1 MAAFDVFRVNRS
13 RRLAGLLAALLS
25 LPLAGGAAAQAAG
38 GAAPAGGVEVRIVS
52 PVKNEPVFGVI
63 EVLVEVK
70 ADEELAE
77 VALEVDEQKR
87 MRLTEPPWR
96 FRVDLGE
103 ENREHSFK
111 VVARTLEGKAGEAA
125 MRTAA
130 IHVDEELD
138 VELQQ
143 LYVTVTQNDKRVL
156 DLQQDDFTIRDNG
169 VQQQIVTFAR
179 GDVPITAAVL
189 VDSSESMKGER
200 LDAALRGSKAFV
212 DGMRELDEAMLMLFS
227 DRLLRSTPFTD
238 KSSELLAALDG
249 VTPGGNT
256 SVNDHLYLALK
267 LLEARQG
274 RRVIVLFTDGAD
286 LHSVL
291 DMDDVIWKAR
301 RSQVLI
307 YWIVLLDRGAANTS
321 YITAWR
327 GKDDNA
333 RQLQGLA
340 RITEQ
345 TGARVIGIPKI
356 DDTEKAFREIL
367 AELREQYVLGF
378 YPSSSLDDGKWHEVK
393 VNASRSGVDVRARE
407 GYVDQ

>member
-1 MAAFDVFRVNRS
+1 MVHSRDFRHVLIALAAVA
-13 RRLAGLLAALLS
+13 LLPAGPSLLAKE
-25 LPLAGGAAAQAAG
+25 AADKDK
-38 GAAPAGGVEVRIVS
+38 VEVFIAS
-52 PVKNEPVFGVI
+52 PSSLEPAFGK
-63 EVLVEVK
+63 VEVVVEVH
-70 ADEELAE
+70 AEQELAE
-77 VALEVDEQKR
+77 VALLVDDRKR
-87 MRLTEPPWR
+87 VRLTEPPWR
-96 FRVDLGE
+96 FLVDLGE

-111 VVARTLEGKAGEAA
+111 VVARTLEGAMGESFIK
-125 MRTAA
+125 TPA
-130 IHVDEELD
+130 IRVDEELD

-143 LYVTVTQNDKRVL
+143 LYVTVTQDNRRVL
-156 DLQQDDFTIRDNG
+156 DLQQNDFSVRDNG
-169 VQQQIVTFAR
+169 VPQQIVTFAK

-200 LDAALRGSKAFV
+200 LDGALRGAKTFV
-212 DGMRELDEAMLMLFS
+212 DGMKELDEAMLMLFS
-227 DRLLRSTPFTD
+227 DRLLRATPFTD
-238 KSSELLAALDG
+238 QSSELLAALEG

-291 DMDDVIWKAR
+291 DMDDVMWKAR

-327 GKDDNA
+327 DKTDNA
-333 RQLQGLA
+333 RQLEGLA
-340 RITEQ
+340 RVTEQ
-345 TGARVIGIPKI
+345 TGARVIGIRNVEE
-356 DDTEKAFREIL
+356 TEKAFREIL
-367 AELREQYVLGF
+367 AELREQYVIGF
-378 YPSSSLDDGKWHEVK
+378 YPSSSQDDGKWHEVK
-393 VNASRSGVDVRARE
+393 VGVSRSGAEVRARE

>member
-1 MAAFDVFRVNRS
+1 MASS
-13 RRLAGLLAALLS
+13 RKIRLALTFTAFTLLLTAWSPTLLAKE
-25 LPLAGGAAAQAAG
+25 AAD
-38 GAAPAGGVEVRIVS
+38 PNKVEVFIAS
-52 PVKNEPVFGVI
+52 PSTLEPAFGN
-63 EVLVEVK
+63 VEVVVEVH
-70 ADEELAE
+70 AEQELAE
-77 VALEVDEQKR
+77 VALVVDDRKR
-87 MRLTEPPWR
+87 VRLTEPPWR
-96 FRVDLGE
+96 FLVDLGD

-111 VVARTLEGKAGEAA
+111 VVARTLEGAIGES
-125 MRTAA
+125 A
-130 IHVDEELD
+130 IKTPAIRVDEELD

-143 LYVTVTQNDKRVL
+143 LYVTVTQDDRRVL
-156 DLQQDDFTIRDNG
+156 DLQQNDFTVRDNG
-169 VQQQIVTFAR
+169 QPQQIVTFAR

-200 LDAALRGSKAFV
+200 LDGALRGAKAFV
-212 DGMRELDEAMLMLFS
+212 DGMKELDEAMLMLFS
-227 DRLLRSTPFTD
+227 DRLLRATPFTD
-238 KSSELLAALDG
+238 QSSELLAALEG
-249 VTPGGNT
+249 VSPGGNT

-291 DMDDVIWKAR
+291 DMDDVMWKAR

-327 GKDDNA
+327 DKNDNA
-333 RQLQGLA
+333 RQLEGLA
-340 RITEQ
+340 RVTEQ
-345 TGARVIGIPKI
+345 TGARVIGIRNVEE
-356 DDTEKAFREIL
+356 TEKAFREIL

-378 YPSSSLDDGKWHEVK
+378 YPSSSQDDGKWHEVK
-393 VNASRSGVDVRARE
+393 VSVARSGAEVRARE

>member
-1 MAAFDVFRVNRS
+1 MVHSRDFRRALIAVAAV
-13 RRLAGLLAALLS
+13 ALLPTGPS
-25 LPLAGGAAAQAAG
+25 FLAKETADAG
-38 GAAPAGGVEVRIVS
+38 KVEVFIAS
-52 PVKNEPVFGVI
+52 PSSLEPAFGQ
-63 EVLVEVK
+63 VEVVVEVH
-70 ADEELAE
+70 AEQELAE
-77 VALEVDEQKR
+77 VALVVDDRKR
-87 MRLTEPPWR
+87 VRLTEPPWR
-96 FRVDLGE
+96 FLVDLGE

-111 VVARTLEGKAGEAA
+111 VVARTLEGAMGESSIK
-125 MRTAA
+125 TPA
-130 IHVDEELD
+130 IRVDEELD

-143 LYVTVTQNDKRVL
+143 LYVTVTQDNRRVL
-156 DLQQDDFTIRDNG
+156 DLQQSDFSVRDNG
-169 VQQQIVTFAR
+169 VSQQIVTFAK

-200 LDAALRGSKAFV
+200 LDGALRGAKSFV
-212 DGMRELDEAMLMLFS
+212 DGMKELDEAMLMLFS
-227 DRLLRSTPFTD
+227 DRLLRATPFTD
-238 KSSELLAALDG
+238 QSSELLAALEG

-291 DMDDVIWKAR
+291 DMDDVMWKAR

-327 GKDDNA
+327 DKNDNA
-333 RQLQGLA
+333 RQLEGLA
-340 RITEQ
+340 RVTEQ
-345 TGARVIGIPKI
+345 TGARVIGIRNVEE
-356 DDTEKAFREIL
+356 TEKAFREIL
-367 AELREQYVLGF
+367 AELREQYVIGF
-378 YPSSSLDDGKWHEVK
+378 YPSSSQDDGKWHEVK
-393 VNASRSGVDVRARE
+393 VGVSRSGAEVRARE

>member
-1 MAAFDVFRVNRS
+1 MLHSRDFRHVLIALAAVA
-13 RRLAGLLAALLS
+13 LLPAGPSLLAKE
-25 LPLAGGAAAQAAG
+25 AADKDK
-38 GAAPAGGVEVRIVS
+38 VEVFIAS
-52 PVKNEPVFGVI
+52 PSSLEPAFGK
-63 EVLVEVK
+63 VEVVVEVH
-70 ADEELAE
+70 AEQELAE
-77 VALEVDEQKR
+77 VALLVDDRKR
-87 MRLTEPPWR
+87 VRLTEPPWR
-96 FRVDLGE
+96 FLVELGE

-111 VVARTLEGKAGEAA
+111 VVARTLEGAMGESFIK
-125 MRTAA
+125 TPA
-130 IHVDEELD
+130 IRVDEELD

-143 LYVTVTQNDKRVL
+143 LYVTVTQDNRRVL
-156 DLQQDDFTIRDNG
+156 DLQQNDFSVRDNG
-169 VQQQIVTFAR
+169 VPQQIVTFAK

-200 LDAALRGSKAFV
+200 LDGALRGAKTFV
-212 DGMRELDEAMLMLFS
+212 DGMKELDEAMLMLFS
-227 DRLLRSTPFTD
+227 DRLLRATPFTD
-238 KSSELLAALDG
+238 QSSELLAALEG

-291 DMDDVIWKAR
+291 DMDDVMWKAR

-327 GKDDNA
+327 DKTDNA
-333 RQLQGLA
+333 RQLEGLA
-340 RITEQ
+340 RVTEQ
-345 TGARVIGIPKI
+345 TGARVIGIRNVEE
-356 DDTEKAFREIL
+356 TEKAFREIL
-367 AELREQYVLGF
+367 AELREQYVIGF
-378 YPSSSLDDGKWHEVK
+378 YPSSSQDDGKWHEVK
-393 VNASRSGVDVRARE
+393 VGVSRSGAEVRARE

>member
-1 MAAFDVFRVNRS
+1 MLHSRDFRHVLIALAAVA
-13 RRLAGLLAALLS
+13 LLPAGPSLLAKE
-25 LPLAGGAAAQAAG
+25 AADKDK
-38 GAAPAGGVEVRIVS
+38 VEVFIAS
-52 PVKNEPVFGVI
+52 PSSLEPAFGK
-63 EVLVEVK
+63 VEVVVEVH
-70 ADEELAE
+70 AEQELAE
-77 VALEVDEQKR
+77 VALLVDDRKR
-87 MRLTEPPWR
+87 VRLTEPPWR
-96 FRVDLGE
+96 FLVDLGE

-111 VVARTLEGKAGEAA
+111 VVARTLEGAMGESFIK
-125 MRTAA
+125 TPA
-130 IHVDEELD
+130 IRVDEELD

-143 LYVTVTQNDKRVL
+143 LYVTVTQDNRRVL
-156 DLQQDDFTIRDNG
+156 DLQQNDFSVRDNG
-169 VQQQIVTFAR
+169 VPQQIVTFAK

-200 LDAALRGSKAFV
+200 LDGALRGAKTFV
-212 DGMRELDEAMLMLFS
+212 DGMKELDEAMLMLFS
-227 DRLLRSTPFTD
+227 DRLLRATPFTD
-238 KSSELLAALDG
+238 QSSELLAALEG

-291 DMDDVIWKAR
+291 DMDDVMWKAR

-327 GKDDNA
+327 DKNDNA
-333 RQLQGLA
+333 RQLEGLA
-340 RITEQ
+340 RVTEQ
-345 TGARVIGIPKI
+345 TGARVIGIRNVEE
-356 DDTEKAFREIL
+356 TEKAFREIL
-367 AELREQYVLGF
+367 AELREQYVIGF
-378 YPSSSLDDGKWHEVK
+378 YPSSSQDDGKWHEVK
-393 VNASRSGVDVRARE
+393 VGVSRSGAEVRARE

>member
-1 MAAFDVFRVNRS
+1 MLHSRDFRHVLIALAAVA
-13 RRLAGLLAALLS
+13 LLPAGPSLLAKE
-25 LPLAGGAAAQAAG
+25 AADKDK
-38 GAAPAGGVEVRIVS
+38 VEVFIAS
-52 PVKNEPVFGVI
+52 PSSLEPAFGK
-63 EVLVEVK
+63 VEVVVEVH
-70 ADEELAE
+70 AEQELAE
-77 VALEVDEQKR
+77 VALLVDDRKR
-87 MRLTEPPWR
+87 VRLTEPPWR
-96 FRVDLGE
+96 FLVDLGE

-111 VVARTLEGKAGEAA
+111 VVARTLEGAMGESFIK
-125 MRTAA
+125 TPA
-130 IHVDEELD
+130 IRVDEELD

-143 LYVTVTQNDKRVL
+143 LYVTVTQDNRRVL
-156 DLQQDDFTIRDNG
+156 DLQQNDFSVRDNG
-169 VQQQIVTFAR
+169 VPQQIVTFAK

-200 LDAALRGSKAFV
+200 LDGALRGAKTFV
-212 DGMRELDEAMLMLFS
+212 DGMKELDEAMLMLFS
-227 DRLLRSTPFTD
+227 DRLLRATPFTD
-238 KSSELLAALDG
+238 QSSELLAALEG

-291 DMDDVIWKAR
+291 DMDDVMWKAR

-327 GKDDNA
+327 DKTDNA
-333 RQLQGLA
+333 RQLEGLA
-340 RITEQ
+340 RVTEQ
-345 TGARVIGIPKI
+345 TGARVIGIRNVEE
-356 DDTEKAFREIL
+356 TEKAFREIL
-367 AELREQYVLGF
+367 AELREQYVIGF
-378 YPSSSLDDGKWHEVK
+378 YPSSSQDDGKWHEVK
-393 VNASRSGVDVRARE
+393 VGVSRSGAEVRARE